1 MDELGFVL
9 EWYNVLSIL
18 TRIYTTRTEKMR
30 QHFRI
35 VIEKDGKI
43 RNLDLV

>member
-1 MDELGFVL
+1 ML
-9 EWYNVLSIL
+9 IL
-18 TRIYTTRTEKMR
+18 TRIYTARTEKTR

-35 VIEKDGKI
+35 VIEKDEKI